1 MRNLRLEDLS
11 NVSKIIGAGAKAGL
25 KPGVGSPE
33 PMQPP
38 SHAAA
43 AQAWMAGKAG
53 LASMVSFWPGTLT
66 RPRVWQRGF

>member
-11 NVSKIIGAGAKAGL
+11 NVSKIIGTGAKAGL

-33 PMQPP
+33 PMQLA

-43 AQAWMAGKAG
+43 AQAWMAGKAE
-53 LASMVSFWPGTLT
+53 LASMVSF
-66 RPRVWQRGF
+66 